1 MGGQIHPGSTP
12 TFIRKPQPERKP
24 PWRGCNPRTKILS
37 RSSNVF
43 LREGI
48 TPHKA
53 LRGLS
58 APDRTDAGRLNSREV
73 GGLWGL
79 LPGCRVGSGGW
90 MGGDDPSSAQWRL
103 GAGAF
108 GESGG
113 PISVSRIKVAWTA
126 GARACA
132 QKMKPPLGP
141 CSLSCPDADL

>member
-1 MGGQIHPGSTP
+1 
-12 TFIRKPQPERKP
+12 
-24 PWRGCNPRTKILS
+24 
-37 RSSNVF
+37 
-43 LREGI
+43 
-48 TPHKA
+48 
-53 LRGLS
+53 
-58 APDRTDAGRLNSREV
+58 
-73 GGLWGL
+73 
-79 LPGCRVGSGGW
+79 